1 MRILGVDPGL
11 AITGYGIVDY
21 RGNSFFPVT
30 YGCLRSFTG
39 ELLYQRL
46 KSLYDQLTNLLADY
60 RPDCMAI
67 EELFFNRNVRTAI
80 AVGQARGVLLLAAA
94 QAGIKVF
101 EYTPLQVKQAVAGFG
116 RAEKQQVQ
124 YMVKVIMNLP
134 EVPRPDDVADALAV
148 SICHANNH
156 SSLGAFL

>member
-21 RGNSFFPVT
+21 RGNSFSPVS
-30 YGCLRSFTG
+30 YGCIRSLAG
-39 ELLYQRL
+39 ESLDQRL
-46 KSLYDQLTNLLADY
+46 KSIYDQLTNMITDY
-60 RPDCMAI
+60 RPDCLAI

-94 QAGIKVF
+94 QADINVF

-124 YMVKVIMNLP
+124 YMVKVIMNLA
-134 EVPRPDDVADALAV
+134 EVPKPDDVADALAV
-148 SICHANNH
+148 SICHANNC
-156 SSLGAFL
+156 SGLGAFL

>member
-1 MRILGVDPGL
+1 MRILGLDPGL
-11 AITGYGIVDY
+11 AITGFGIVDY

-30 YGCLRSFTG
+30 YGCIRSLTG
-39 ELLYQRL
+39 EPLCHRL
-46 KSLYDQLTNLLADY
+46 KSLHEQLTNLLADY
-60 RPDCMAI
+60 HPDCLAI

-94 QAGIKVF
+94 QAGIEVF

-124 YMVKVIMNLP
+124 FMVRVIMNLP
-134 EVPRPDDVADALAV
+134 EVPRPDDVADALAIC
-148 SICHANNH
+148 ICHANNC
-156 SSLGAFL
+156 SGMGALL